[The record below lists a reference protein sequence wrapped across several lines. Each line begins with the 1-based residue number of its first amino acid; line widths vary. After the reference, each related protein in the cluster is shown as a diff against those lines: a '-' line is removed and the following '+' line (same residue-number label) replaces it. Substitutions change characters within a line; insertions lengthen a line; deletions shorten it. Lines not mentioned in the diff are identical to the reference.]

1 MALSSSYLC
10 FALNVAP
17 NGHVTRMTL
26 SMRRGPAQ
34 IFESHATEEEAER
47 SFRQWQALVDRA
59 KIRPAFGWPIRL
71 MRHRKQGA

>member
-34 IFESHATEEEAER
+34 IFESHATEEEAGR
-47 SFRQWQALVDRA
+47 SFRQWQAWA
-59 KIRPAFGWPIRL
+59 ETAEIRPAFGWPIRL
-71 MRHRKQGA
+71 MRHKKERA